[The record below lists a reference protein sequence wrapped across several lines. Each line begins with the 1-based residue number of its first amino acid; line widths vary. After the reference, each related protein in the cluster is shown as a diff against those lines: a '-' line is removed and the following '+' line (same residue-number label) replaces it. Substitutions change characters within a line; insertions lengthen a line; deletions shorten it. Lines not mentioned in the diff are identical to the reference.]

1 MRSKL
6 LRRSR
11 AGYAGIQFPETMT
24 EPIPIPAWLAVAGG
38 ALALWTILERAV
50 LPATRRVVR
59 RRMKRTI
66 QELNTRLQAP
76 IPAFHQTK
84 RRALIERLTYD
95 PQVLAAVQSA
105 ADATGAPRDAL
116 MRKVEQYAGEIVP
129 AFNAYAYFR
138 LGHFVARRTARYLYR
153 VRLGYADEEGLSQ
166 VDPKASIVFVMN
178 HRSNMD
184 YIIVSYMAMNRCALS
199 FAVGEWA
206 YVWPLRP
213 LIRSLGAFFVRR
225 NSGNPLYRQV
235 LSRYVQYATAAGVA
249 QAVYPEG
256 GLSRD
261 GRLQRPK
268 LGLINYMT
276 SAFDPRGERDLVF
289 IPVGINYDRVLEDRF
304 LLSELDPQ
312 SEERSKASIAAR
324 ASAWAGRNIGLML
337 RKRWFRY
344 GYACVH
350 FGKPISMRAYVS
362 ERGLAFAGMDR
373 EARFKA
379 IGRLGGELLE
389 AIAGAIPVLPAPLV
403 ATVFARDPTRTL
415 SELEVKAQAQLLIDD
430 LERRG
435 AYVHIPRA
443 DRDYAVSAGL
453 RMLTLRRMVIESDGL
468 FQANASDLK
477 ALQYYANSICHF
489 FGEDGGRQISG

>member
-1 MRSKL
+1 M
-6 LRRSR
+6 
-11 AGYAGIQFPETMT
+11 
-24 EPIPIPAWLAVAGG
+24 
-38 ALALWTILERAV
+38 
-50 LPATRRVVR
+50 
-59 RRMKRTI
+59 
-66 QELNTRLQAP
+66 
-76 IPAFHQTK
+76 
-84 RRALIERLTYD
+84 
-95 PQVLAAVQSA
+95 
-105 ADATGAPRDAL
+105 
-116 MRKVEQYAGEIVP
+116 
-129 AFNAYAYFR
+129 
-138 LGHFVARRTARYLYR
+138 
-153 VRLGYADEEGLSQ
+153 
-166 VDPKASIVFVMN
+166 
-178 HRSNMD
+178 
-184 YIIVSYMAMNRCALS
+184 
-199 FAVGEWA
+199 
-206 YVWPLRP
+206 
-213 LIRSLGAFFVRR
+213 
-225 NSGNPLYRQV
+225 
-235 LSRYVQYATAAGVA
+235 
-249 QAVYPEG
+249 
-256 GLSRD
+256 
-261 GRLQRPK
+261 
-268 LGLINYMT
+268 
-276 SAFDPRGERDLVF
+276 F

-304 LLSELDPQ
+304 LLSEPAPQ

-344 GYACVH
+344 GYACVN